1 MPAMQ
6 KLRAAIPAR
15 TRWLL
20 CLLAGL
26 AGVLAA
32 TVSFGLGSSVQA
44 TGSSG
49 TTKPVV
55 KANNVVNTNSVVK
68 ANTVAYTGQD
78 TTTEV
83 KAYSGGRLMTAD
95 PSGGYWTVSWLG
107 AITSY
112 GGAPTFGSPVLSGL
126 KLAKPI
132 VDMATTPDGQGYWLV
147 ASDGGVFS
155 YGDAQFY
162 GSTGAIHLNQPIV
175 GMAATPDGLGYWLV
189 ASDGG
194 IFTYGDAKFYGST
207 GAIHLNKPVVGMAAT
222 PDGLGYWL
230 VASDG
235 GIFTYGDAKF
245 FGSTGAIHLNQPIAG
260 MAPTT
265 NGTGYWLVASDG
277 GIFTFGDA
285 QFSGSLVGSH
295 KSVIGMMI
303 NPSTAGYTLV
313 EYNGT
318 AVVPTLTPIAAP
330 EATTAAG
337 NGAVPNAPA
346 SLGAPTSMVLDD
358 EFATG
363 SLNTTLWA
371 PSWFGNA
378 EQQNGT
384 TMSTSNVAVDGN
396 GLELTDA
403 ANSTGGIVSSDPSDG
418 QPGHTGF
425 QIAPSPGKPVYV
437 EYKATLPA
445 AANGEIANWPALW
458 LVGQEPWPE
467 NGEIDVMEGLGGW
480 ASYHI
485 HFGNGDGMGAD
496 GPGGWVSSTAGT
508 HTFGVLWTTTSVT
521 FVYDGVAVDTINE
534 SLDSPMH
541 IIMENSI
548 GTGGVYLLPA
558 TVTVRYVRVWQ

>member
-1 MPAMQ
+1 
-6 KLRAAIPAR
+6 
-15 TRWLL
+15 
-20 CLLAGL
+20 
-26 AGVLAA
+26 
-32 TVSFGLGSSVQA
+32 
-44 TGSSG
+44 
-49 TTKPVV
+49 
-55 KANNVVNTNSVVK
+55 
-68 ANTVAYTGQD
+68 
-78 TTTEV
+78 
-83 KAYSGGRLMTAD
+83 
-95 PSGGYWTVSWLG
+95 
-107 AITSY
+107 
-112 GGAPTFGSPVLSGL
+112 
-126 KLAKPI
+126 
-132 VDMATTPDGQGYWLV
+132 
-147 ASDGGVFS
+147 
-155 YGDAQFY
+155 
-162 GSTGAIHLNQPIV
+162 
-175 GMAATPDGLGYWLV
+175 
-189 ASDGG
+189 
-194 IFTYGDAKFYGST
+194 
-207 GAIHLNKPVVGMAAT
+207 
-222 PDGLGYWL
+222 
-230 VASDG
+230 
-235 GIFTYGDAKF
+235 
-245 FGSTGAIHLNQPIAG
+245 
-260 MAPTT
+260 
-265 NGTGYWLVASDG
+265 
-277 GIFTFGDA
+277 
-285 QFSGSLVGSH
+285 
-295 KSVIGMMI
+295 
-303 NPSTAGYTLV
+303 
-313 EYNGT
+313 
-318 AVVPTLTPIAAP
+318 
-330 EATTAAG
+330 
-337 NGAVPNAPA
+337 
-346 SLGAPTSMVLDD
+346 MVLDD

>member
-1 MPAMQ
+1 MA
-6 KLRAAIPAR
+6 
-15 TRWLL
+15 
-20 CLLAGL
+20 
-26 AGVLAA
+26 
-32 TVSFGLGSSVQA
+32 
-44 TGSSG
+44 
-49 TTKPVV
+49 
-55 KANNVVNTNSVVK
+55 
-68 ANTVAYTGQD
+68 
-78 TTTEV
+78 
-83 KAYSGGRLMTAD
+83 AD

-107 AITSY
+107 AVTSY
-112 GGAPTFGSPVLSGL
+112 GGAPTFGSPILSGI
-126 KLAKPI
+126 KLAKP
-132 VDMATTPDGQGYWLV
+132 VLGMAATPDGQGYWLV

-162 GSTGAIHLNQPIV
+162 GSTGAIHLNEPVV
-175 GMAATPDGLGYWLV
+175 GMAVTPDGRGYWLV

-194 IFTYGDAKFYGST
+194 IFSYGDAQFYGST
-207 GAIHLNKPVVGMAAT
+207 GAIHLDK
-222 PDGLGYWL
+222 
-230 VASDG
+230 
-235 GIFTYGDAKF
+235 
-245 FGSTGAIHLNQPIAG
+245 PIAG
-260 MAPTT
+260 MAPTAD
-265 NGTGYWLVASDG
+265 GAGYWLVASDG

-285 QFSGSLVGSH
+285 PFSGSLGGSG
-295 KSVIGMMI
+295 KGVIGMMV
-303 NPSTAGYTLV
+303 NPSTEAYTLV
-313 EYNGT
+313 EGDGA
-318 AVVPTLTPIAAP
+318 AVVPTLTSVAGP
-330 EATTAAG
+330 EATTTPPGTRRPTPPGTTTTTLPPPGTTTTTTTTTTPTASG

-346 SLGAPTSMVLDD
+346 SLGAPTNMVLDD
-358 EFATG
+358 EFDTG
-363 SLNTTLWA
+363 SLNTSLWA

-384 TMSTSNVAVDGN
+384 TMSTSNVAVDAN

-496 GPGGWVSSTAGT
+496 GPGGFVSSTAGT
-508 HTFGVLWTTTSVT
+508 HTFGVLWSTTSVT
-521 FVYDGVAVDTINE
+521 FVYDGAVVGTIDQ